1 MELFASPM
9 ACSLAS
15 HITAVELGLP
25 VKVRFVENKKT
36 DDGGDYF
43 QISAKGYVPALRLDD
58 GQILNEG
65 PSVLQYLAD
74 RKPEHGMAPAWST
87 VERYQLIDTLNYLS
101 TELHKRI
108 FYNVLN
114 PKAADATKQAARELF
129 EPTFDYLAKK
139 LGTGDY
145 LVGNTFTVADAYFVT
160 MLNWAVFL
168 KLDLTKWPTIA
179 AYHQKHLKRPSVV
192 QAMGVEMAERQRRA
206 A

>member
-15 HITAVELGLP
+15 HITALEAGLP

-43 QISAKGYVPALRLDD
+43 QISAHGYVPALRLND
-58 GQILNEG
+58 GRILNEG

-74 RKPEHGMAPAWST
+74 AAPKSGLAPAWGT

-108 FYNVLN
+108 FSNVFN
-114 PKAADATKQAARELF
+114 PKAADATKEAARALF

-145 LVGNTFTVADAYFVT
+145 LVGNTFTVADAYLVV

-168 KLDLTKWPTIA
+168 KVDLSKWPAIA

-192 QAMGVEMAERQRRA
+192 KAMGVEMAERQRRA